1 MTFFLFAVSIVSCA
15 VLSLWPF
22 CVGILKKSGSA
33 AIVTSLAALFIRQ
46 LVITKT
52 PGNHE
57 NLLQLL
63 LMTAL
68 TAAAVVT
75 VFRRTVT
82 KLE

>member
-33 AIVTSLAALFIRQ
+33 AIVTSLVALFIRQ
-46 LVITKT
+46 LVITKA

-57 NLLQLL
+57 SLPQLL
-63 LMTAL
+63 LLIVL
-68 TAAAVVT
+68 TAAAVGA
-75 VFRRTVT
+75 VFHRTVT

>member
-33 AIVTSLAALFIRQ
+33 AIVTSLVALFIRQ
-46 LVITKT
+46 LVVTKT

-57 NLLQLL
+57 SLPQLL
-63 LMTAL
+63 LLIVL
-68 TAAAVVT
+68 TAAAVGA
-75 VFRRTVT
+75 VFHRTVT

>member
-33 AIVTSLAALFIRQ
+33 AIVTSLVALFIRQ

-57 NLLQLL
+57 SLPQLL
-63 LMTAL
+63 LLIVL
-68 TAAAVVT
+68 TAAAVGA
-75 VFRRTVT
+75 VFHRTVT
-82 KLE
+82 KAE